1 MSIFATSLHPQLS
14 TDCSNQLPF
23 CFFSPTMLPPV
34 RSSMKTLVAWSR
46 SLDAAQKR
54 VALQFLWRTLCAA
67 RCHLLQVQCITQWL
81 DTVLDMPKKQSESQ
95 RQGASCFI
103 VRLCDKSVRAFR
115 LLGEKSSTMPTTP
128 RAFPGQVSG
137 IAC

>member
-1 MSIFATSLHPQLS
+1 M
-14 TDCSNQLPF
+14 
-23 CFFSPTMLPPV
+23 
-34 RSSMKTLVAWSR
+34 
-46 SLDAAQKR
+46 
-54 VALQFLWRTLCAA
+54 CAA

>member
-1 MSIFATSLHPQLS
+1 MRSTLS
-14 TDCSNQLPF
+14 PF
-23 CFFSPTMLPPV
+23 TGPV
-34 RSSMKTLVAWSR
+34 HHTVAR
-46 SLDAAQKR
+46 YRFGHA
-54 VALQFLWRTLCAA
+54 
-67 RCHLLQVQCITQWL
+67 
-81 DTVLDMPKKQSESQ
+81 KKQSESQ